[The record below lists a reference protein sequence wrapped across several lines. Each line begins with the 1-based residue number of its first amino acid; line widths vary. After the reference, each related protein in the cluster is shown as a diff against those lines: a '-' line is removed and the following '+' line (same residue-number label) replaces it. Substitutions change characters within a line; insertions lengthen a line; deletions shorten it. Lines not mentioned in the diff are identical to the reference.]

1 MAFSLSSWFFRKRVQ
16 AEVQLSGRPVETH
29 RVVNPFHAVS
39 IIPGPRCCDAVR
51 QMQGTRFLSKEA
63 PRLPLPGCQSSACRC
78 RYAHHADRREKS
90 DRRNRD
96 VWNPLV
102 AVSMNDRRHNR
113 GRRITDQ

>member
-1 MAFSLSSWFFRKRVQ
+1 MGFSLSSWFFRKRVQ
-16 AEVQLSGRPVETH
+16 AEVHLSGRPVQTH

-39 IIPGPRCCDAVR
+39 VIPGPRACDMVR
-51 QMQGTRFLSKEA
+51 QMQNIRFLSTEA
-63 PRLPLPGCQSSACRC
+63 PKLPLTGCQSASCKC
-78 RYAHHADRREKS
+78 RYAHHADRREGS

-102 AVSMNDRRHNR
+102 AVQMNDRRHNR

>member
-16 AEVQLSGRPVETH
+16 AEVQLSGRPVQAH
-29 RVVNPFHAVS
+29 RLVNPFHAVS
-39 IIPGPRCCDAVR
+39 VVAGSRCCEAAR
-51 QMQGTRFLSKEA
+51 QMQDVRFLSGEA
-63 PRLPLPGCQSSACRC
+63 PKLPLPGCQAGACHC
-78 RYAHHADRREKS
+78 RYAHHADRREGS

-102 AVSMNDRRHNR
+102 ATKVNDRRQSR

>member
-1 MAFSLSSWFFRKRVQ
+1 MGFSLSSWFFRKRVQ
-16 AEVQLSGRPVETH
+16 AEVQLSGRPVQSH

-39 IIPGPRCCDAVR
+39 IVPSARCCDTAR
-51 QMQGTRFLSKEA
+51 QLQGIRFLSGEA
-63 PRLPLPGCQSSACRC
+63 PKLPLAGCQASSCTC
-78 RYAHHADRREKS
+78 RYSHHSDRREGS

-102 AVSMNDRRHNR
+102 AMTMNERRQSR